1 MKIAIALGLFGS
13 LILLLNQPTASAYLS
28 DSSDIE
34 DPSSLNGESVISVAG
49 NDISILR
56 KKKKNRPA
64 KKQKK
69 AKKSKVPAEP
79 RCSASSPN
87 KPQIIGN
94 MTQRIRPISTPNG
107 RFLRQRCGWHFEPEQ
122 GRKLSLKCRIGKNA
136 LRNCKKTYLTVN
148 GKKYCGKLSKIEIQK
163 TSYLSLKFRAK
174 ITGRSKIS
182 CIVVATEEPVLKCP
196 DQWEKN
202 GTFCYLAVEEYK
214 SWDNASIACQ
224 QRNGSQLASVHD
236 QNENDFLKDLSDRA
250 VWLGGKGSSSSGI
263 WSWTDKSD
271 FSFTNWDSD
280 NGKPDKGREAC
291 IVMDGG
297 VGKWRDAASYNVN
310 YFVCKLKL
318 GGA

>member
-136 LRNCKKTYLTVN
+136 LRNCKKTYLRVN
-148 GKKYCGKLSKIEIQK
+148 GKKYCGKVSKIEIPE
-163 TSYLSLKFRAK
+163 SSSLSLKFTSK
-174 ITGRSKIS
+174 LTGRSKIS
-182 CIVVATEEPVLKCP
+182 CTVSAFNPCP
-196 DQWEKN
+196 SSWKHFGGSCYWSSI
-202 GTFCYLAVEEYK
+202 GTAG
-214 SWDNASIACQ
+214 
-224 QRNGSQLASVHD
+224 QRNWTYAAAGCQNISAELVSVHSLE
-236 QNENDFLKDLSDRA
+236 ENDFVNATVHDVQLAHWIGLSNVTKDVKWTDGTPVDYIGTLSSTPGQSDTCGTITNGEWGYDVCFANKNYVCKKKR
-250 VWLGGKGSSSSGI
+250 GSS
-263 WSWTDKSD
+263 
-271 FSFTNWDSD
+271 
-280 NGKPDKGREAC
+280 
-291 IVMDGG
+291 
-297 VGKWRDAASYNVN
+297 
-310 YFVCKLKL
+310 
-318 GGA
+318 

>member
-174 ITGRSKIS
+174 ITGRSRIS
-182 CIVVATEEPVLKCP
+182 CRVVAIPGPKCP

-202 GTFCYLAVEEYK
+202 GEFCYLASDEATYW
-214 SWDNASIACQ
+214 SAASDACQ
-224 QRNGSQLASVHD
+224 KQMGSQLASIHD
-236 QNENDFLKDLSDRA
+236 KNENDFLMNILSDHLY
-250 VWLGGKGSSSSGI
+250 WLGGRGSSASGI

-271 FSFTNWDSD
+271 FSFEYWDTGYPQLGKETCVEMRPS
-280 NGKPDKGREAC
+280 NGRW
-291 IVMDGG
+291 VDGLNCDYD
-297 VGKWRDAASYNVN
+297 RR
-310 YFVCKLKL
+310 FICKLKL

>member
-182 CIVVATEEPVLKCP
+182 CRAVATEIPVPKCP

-202 GTFCYLAVEEYK
+202 GTFCYLAVDEAK
-214 SWDNASIACQ
+214 SWQNASNACQ
-224 QRNGSQLASVHD
+224 QRMGSQLASILD
-236 QNENDFLKDLSDRA
+236 INENIFIKNLADGSNMNPWIGLQ
-250 VWLGGKGSSSSGI
+250 GSSSSQVWNWADNSVFSYKI
-263 WSWTDKSD
+263 WYPMYP
-271 FSFTNWDSD
+271 NV
-280 NGKPDKGREAC
+280 GMEAC
-291 IVMDGG
+291 VYMEDGFWYDEG
-297 VGKWRDAASYNVN
+297 CDSERK
-310 YFVCKLKL
+310 FICKLKL